1 MMMIINQNSGTGHT
15 MEVCEINSALPQ
27 SAWGNGYKIN
37 TWNMK
42 DYYWTNGETAYTN
55 DEPFTKKHS
64 RKYGQ
69 RDLFG
74 LWLQP

>member
-1 MMMIINQNSGTGHT
+1 MK
-15 MEVCEINSALPQ
+15 
-27 SAWGNGYKIN
+27 KI
-37 TWNMK
+37 TIEL
-42 DYYWTNGETAYTN
+42 TETAYTN
-55 DEPFTKKHS
+55 DEPFTRNS